1 METARNLGSCK
12 FNTPITITAKNVT
25 YVSNTS
31 PFLPSSVAKHFKKT
45 RRTLLKK
52 VSLIAE
58 SGQLLIIVGPSGSGK
73 TTLLNVLGGV
83 TSFDTNDE
91 KKNWY
96 SNRNDIQGE
105 VRYNGRKCTKS
116 EVRSFLSY
124 VMAKDAFYPNTT
136 VREIFED
143 AARLKLPFLSE
154 KLRSERIDSILSSLS
169 LNHFQHVNIG
179 DEAIFAT
186 SASEMKR
193 VSIGIELLR
202 CSPVLICD
210 EPTSGLD
217 SRLGVQLM
225 ECLLQK
231 AISGTTVIVTL
242 HQPCT
247 QMLRMCHKFLV
258 LHDGRVAFFGTNEQA
273 YENLNQLQIMYP
285 PRWNCSDIY
294 IFILSFLKDQAERED
309 NVEVG
314 TSELYMIFKNE
325 VSLGNQCLTQEDI
338 FHHWLTSA
346 NCLELYRNIDS
357 INYTLVTQIPPT
369 HYSSYAPTAN
379 LDHIKVLSARA
390 FRNIIR
396 NRYNTFL
403 LIIIHIFQA
412 IIFGSIFYNLA
423 NLPNVNH
430 NPSLLSEQF
439 RPPHPWLD
447 DFFSVSSKK
456 PFELGLSPALAVY
469 QKGFDEKGDFAFMN
483 VSTPIDE
490 IKKKTHNFLDNYVTC
505 LYKQYNLPQF
515 EYPGLP
521 LMNEMPASDWDTWTS
536 ERIYTNIMA
545 LYQIIDYHLDYKS
558 FKQFIDISDLLSKN
572 CSTQSCQTQWAYNS
586 LSTMFQCSPYKSF
599 VNLTSSVLNEDMKKT
614 GKKFS
619 LEKNQSEIIFSN
631 NNLNS
636 RLKNNCISNLE
647 VFRERRKRSKGT
659 VRAVWSYIN
668 PSLTEIIDAI
678 YIWSCRLT
686 YCPEPICNSFNK
698 ILKSFQLWGT
708 HLFSSAYSVLNV
720 TGCLFLVV
728 TLVGLLSYQALLTYN
743 QDKVHFNRETLNG
756 LYSPLSYY
764 IARNMADIPLQLI
777 PPILMATVFFLFSDF
792 RYNFVSFILY
802 LVIIGLT
809 SFSGFGFGYIFS
821 ALSPRLEVAVLIG
834 PLTLGFLLMLSGFI
848 PDDTQVPSSIA
859 WLKYFS
865 FYRWAYFST
874 VLNQFP
880 ANGFSGN
887 IPNNVIRQASGVHIF
902 SLSTSM
908 MYLFFLGIFYRI
920 VGYFLITYTNR
931 DIGLL

>member
-1 METARNLGSCK
+1 MEAVSNLD
-12 FNTPITITAKNVT
+12 NYRLHTPVTITMKNVT
-25 YVSNTS
+25 YSSTTS
-31 PFLPSSVAKHFKKT
+31 KLIPLSVAKHIKRN
-45 RRTLLKK
+45 RRILLNK

-73 TTLLNVLGGV
+73 TTLLNLLGGL
-83 TSFDTNDE
+83 TSCGTRDD
-91 KKNWY
+91 KKGWY
-96 SNRNDIQGE
+96 CNPNHIEGE
-105 VRYNGRKCTKS
+105 VRYNGRKCS
-116 EVRSFLSY
+116 RNEIRAFLSY

-143 AARLKLPFLSE
+143 AARLKMPFLSE
-154 KLRSERIDSILSSLS
+154 KLRSERIDSVLSSLS

-179 DEAIFAT
+179 DEAVFAR

-202 CSPVLICD
+202 SSPVLICD

-217 SRLGVQLM
+217 SRLSVQVM

-247 QMLRMCHKFLV
+247 QILRMCHKFLV
-258 LHDGRVAFFGTNEQA
+258 LHDGRVAFFGTNEEA
-273 YENLNQLQIMYP
+273 YENMNLLQIMYP
-285 PRWNCSDIY
+285 PNWNCSDIY

-309 NVEVG
+309 NLEVG
-314 TSELYMIFKNE
+314 SSELRMIFENE
-325 VSLGNQCLTQEDI
+325 VSLGNQYLTQEDI
-338 FHHWLTSA
+338 FHHWLTSD

-357 INYTLVTQIPPT
+357 INYAKVTQNPPT
-369 HYSSYAPTAN
+369 NYSSYLPTAN
-379 LDHIKVLSARA
+379 LDHIKVLSSRA
-390 FRNIIR
+390 FRNIIP
-396 NRYNTFL
+396 
-403 LIIIHIFQA
+403 

-423 NLPNVNH
+423 NLPNVDE
-430 NPSLLSEQF
+430 NPTLLSEQF
-439 RPPHPWLD
+439 RAPHPWLD
-447 DFFSVSSKK
+447 DFFTVSSKK

-469 QKGFDEKGDFAFMN
+469 QKGFDGKGDFAFMN
-483 VSTPIDE
+483 VSTSIDE
-490 IKKKTHNFLDNYVTC
+490 IKNKTHHFLDTYVTC
-505 LYKQYNLPQF
+505 LYKSYNLPQF
-515 EYPGLP
+515 NYPPLP
-521 LMNEMPASDWDTWTS
+521 LMKEMPASEWDVWTP
-536 ERIYTNIMA
+536 ERIYTNLMA
-545 LYQIIDYHLDYKS
+545 FYQIIDYHLDSKS
-558 FKQFIDISDLLSKN
+558 FKQFIDISSLFSKN
-572 CSTQSCQTQWAYNS
+572 CSMQSCQAEWAYNS
-586 LSTMFQCSPYKSF
+586 LSTIFQCSPYKSLADMTSLV
-599 VNLTSSVLNEDMKKT
+599 VNKSVKKKT
-614 GKKFS
+614 RENITE
-619 LEKNQSEIIFSN
+619 EKPSKIIQSNIH
-631 NNLNS
+631 LNS
-636 RLKNNCISNLE
+636 KLKINCTLKLE
-647 VFRERRKRSKGT
+647 VFKERRKKSKGT

-668 PSLTEIIDAI
+668 PSLTDIIDAV

-686 YCPEPICNSFNK
+686 FCQEPICSSFNK
-698 ILKSFQLWGT
+698 ILKSFQLWGG

-728 TLVGLLSYQALLTYN
+728 TLVGLLSYQALLIFN

-764 IARNMADIPLQLI
+764 IARNIADIPLQLI
-777 PPILMATVFFLFSDF
+777 PPILMATVFFWFSDF
-792 RYNFVSFILY
+792 RYNFVSFIMY

-809 SFSGFGFGYIFS
+809 SFTGFGFGYIFS

-834 PLTLGFLLMLSGFI
+834 PLTLGFFLMLSGFI
-848 PDDTQVPSSIA
+848 PDDRQVPSSIA

-880 ANGFSGN
+880 ADGVSGN
-887 IPNNVIRQASGVHIF
+887 IPNNIIRQASGVHIL

-920 VGYFLITYTNR
+920 VGYFLVTYTNR
-931 DIGLL
+931 DIGLLS